1 MNFKMNLH
9 KHSNAENMNMYVR
22 RFFLGCL
29 EMWIFSIKLV
39 LTFWF
44 VTIGIFWSL
53 TLGAIIDLKNRKEYK
68 VKNKPISNC
77 NFLGNPETRKVYLNS
92 EQLLTRSEKQ

>member
-1 MNFKMNLH
+1 MKMH
-9 KHSNAENMNMYVR
+9 KDSNAENIRMYVK

-53 TLGAIIDLKNRKEYK
+53 TFGTIMDLRNKKEYNA
-68 VKNKPISNC
+68 KNKTTHNC
-77 NFLGNPETRKVYLNS
+77 NFLGNPDLRKVYLKS
-92 EQLLTRSEKQ
+92 EQVLTRPEKR

>member
-1 MNFKMNLH
+1 MSFKMKLH
-9 KHSNAENMNMYVR
+9 KDSNAENTKMYVK

-53 TLGAIIDLKNRKEYK
+53 TLGTIIDLRNKKDYK
-68 VKNKPISNC
+68 AKNKITNNC
-77 NFLGNPETRKVYLNS
+77 NFPRNPEPRKVYLNS
-92 EQLLTRSEKQ
+92 EQFLTQSEKQ